1 MKRRVPYQGLLSD
14 IMGANEGE
22 KLQESPSGQERK
34 EVDPQKSELA
44 KSLREFSRRYPRHD
58 WVEPVKGLPLVPAPP
73 SLGGT
78 PFILG
83 GDAARYVEQLRALN
97 PRILE
102 QIGQITT
109 GPNLAFIEQVIRAN
123 RSDVLGDRRN
133 PLPRLGAPTG
143 IFHKRRRSIYLNPY
157 ARGQELFRTLAHEL
171 SHGAGTNEEAA
182 YRIGDE
188 AVRFFSGDYGAPPK
202 EQTKKQKP
210 GILERMLG
218 KFRGK

>member
-1 MKRRVPYQGLLSD
+1 MKRRTSHQGLLSEIIRAD
-14 IMGANEGE
+14 EGE
-22 KLQESPSGQERK
+22 KLQESPSGKERK

-44 KSLREFSRRYPRHD
+44 KSLREYSRKYPRHD

-83 GDAARYVEQLRALN
+83 SDTARYVEQLRALN

-102 QIGQITT
+102 RIGQITT

-133 PLPRLGAPTG
+133 PLKKMGIPTG
-143 IFHKRRRSIYLNPY
+143 LFHNRRRSIYLDPY
-157 ARGQELFRTLAHEL
+157 SSGQELFKTLAHEL
-171 SHGAGTNEEAA
+171 SHGAGTNQEAA

-188 AVRFFSGDYGAPPK
+188 ALRFFSGDYGPISTLGDLINAG
-202 EQTKKQKP
+202 EKK
-210 GILERMLG
+210 
-218 KFRGK
+218 